1 MVINGEHELVGICES
16 KIDGIVKKES
26 SLNNNVQIKIVSNKL
41 SENKLFVEVETSEI
55 NKNGFSKILMVF
67 ISLLSDKKNNINC

>member
-1 MVINGEHELVGICES
+1 MVINGEHELVGSYES

-26 SLNNNVQIKIVSNKL
+26 SLNNNSQIKIVSNKL

-55 NKNGFSKILMVF
+55 NKNGFIKILMVF

>member
-1 MVINGEHELVGICES
+1 MVGSAES
-16 KIDGIVKKES
+16 KIDAIIKKES
-26 SLNNNVQIKIVSNKL
+26 SLNNNSQIKIVSNKL